1 MPDYFKKPNFFL
13 PAVDIKDTF
22 GHRVLRRLVPCI
34 EDMGI
39 ACGVLHGQKCPV
51 YLLQV
56 SKNEGKKH
64 SVLK

>member
-1 MPDYFKKPNFFL
+1 MFLKPDYLKKQHFYL
-13 PAVDIKDTF
+13 PAVKIQDTF
-22 GHRVLRRLVPCI
+22 GHRVLRRLVTCI

-56 SKNEGKKH
+56 S
-64 SVLK
+64 